1 MNNVKGIML
10 VDDEFRVSIHGKH
23 FLIINKTRRLRTK
36 AASSKIGLE
45 WADFFVRFY
54 SLNRVPRNMR
64 QPFRA
69 TFPVRENIDVKIY
82 SLSKDYMAAVSVAIL
97 GAQKEIYIASWKNT
111 PSVLLCRPP
120 LPPVR
125 LDQLL
130 KYKADSGV
138 KVYVLLYKEVE
149 LADQGN
155 DSQRAMD
162 YLTKLSPN
170 ILCIR
175 HPNKLIGGSTAILW
189 SHHEKLV
196 IVDRFV
202 SPQMNSTI

>member
-1 MNNVKGIML
+1 MTIAKGMMMI
-10 VDDEFRVSIHGKH
+10 DNEFRVNIDGKY
-23 FLIINKTRRLRTK
+23 FVIINKTRTLRVKTTSTK
-36 AASSKIGLE
+36 LGLE
-45 WADFFVRFY
+45 WSEFFMRFY
-54 SLNRVPRNMR
+54 LINRVPRSIN
-64 QPFRA
+64 QPHRA
-69 TFPVRENIDVKIY
+69 TFPVRENIDVKTY
-82 SLSKDYMAAVSVAIL
+82 TLSKDYMAAVAVAIL
-97 GAQKEIYIASWKNT
+97 GAQKEIFIASWKNT

-130 KYKADSGV
+130 KYKAGTGV

-155 DSQRAMD
+155 DSQGAMD
-162 YLTKLSPN
+162 YLTRLSPN

-196 IVDRFV
+196 VIDRLA
-202 SPQMNSTI
+202 